1 MILQGGSKNME
12 LQLKQFK
19 ETLIKTV
26 NEAGLPLPLVSFVM
40 KDLLQEVEELRNR
53 QLQQELTE
61 VAEAQE
67 TTEKVEA
74 EIVE

>member
-1 MILQGGSKNME
+1 ME

-26 NEAGLPLPLVSFVM
+26 NEAGLPLPLVSFIM
-40 KDLLQEVEELRNR
+40 KDLLQEVEELRSR
-53 QLQQELTE
+53 QLQQELIE
-61 VAEAQE
+61 VAETQE

>member
-1 MILQGGSKNME
+1 ME

-26 NEAGLPLPLVSFVM
+26 NEAGLPLPLVSFIM
-40 KDLLQEVEELRNR
+40 KDLLQEIEELRSR

-61 VAEAQE
+61 VAQAQE